1 MLEGVVRPGTC
12 PPGGS
17 GLGTPQ
23 GHRSPSL
30 CSQVIVYSQ
39 EWHSWCLVFHSKRTR
54 PQGEKRGVG
63 GWAFGEVGPWLCC
76 SLVERARRQGLH
88 SRGPPGPS
96 PGCCDLVWSFG
107 GLVLL
112 SALWIIHGKGG
123 EPPRSLRVPSLEV
136 FLSCSEIWEV
146 LGPSCPHVHLQWHH
160 LCAWPLTAPPARMGV
175 GHGCS

>member
-1 MLEGVVRPGTC
+1 MCLVRPHELASNHQTWA
-12 PPGGS
+12 PSPATAPTELPGPLGEAGS
-17 GLGTPQ
+17 SSVKSTPWKVVWGL
-23 GHRSPSL
+23 RSRQL
-30 CSQVIVYSQ
+30 C
-39 EWHSWCLVFHSKRTR
+39 LFFHCQS
-54 PQGEKRGVG
+54 
-63 GWAFGEVGPWLCC
+63 
-76 SLVERARRQGLH
+76 
-88 SRGPPGPS
+88 PPGPS